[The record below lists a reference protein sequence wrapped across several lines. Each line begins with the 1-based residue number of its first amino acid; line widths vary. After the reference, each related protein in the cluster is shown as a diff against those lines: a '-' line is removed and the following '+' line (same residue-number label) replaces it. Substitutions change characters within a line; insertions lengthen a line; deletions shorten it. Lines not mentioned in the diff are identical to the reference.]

1 MSSQTVIEQ
10 PLGTSTLFEDTTRSE
25 RSGPRENFEIEEN
38 QDGRSEEDD
47 TYPSGPKLW
56 LTMTSLCITSFLSG
70 LVSSL
75 TMYNLQYFYL
85 FRVQQRETR
94 S

>member
-10 PLGTSTLFEDTTRSE
+10 PLGTSTLLEDTTRSE
-25 RSGPRENFEIEEN
+25 RSGPRENFEMEEN
-38 QDGRSEEDD
+38 QNGRNEEDG

-70 LVSSL
+70 LVSSF
-75 TMYNLQYFYL
+75 TIYSLQCFYP
-85 FRVQQRETR
+85 FRVQKRETR